1 MRKPLSILL
10 TAPAL
15 AVFAIVPTMGMAT
28 SGSDIT
34 CRATTA
40 EYTKGAGSMGAGDW
54 RNVSRYSTH
63 HTYAKRSVARRCS
76 VAPIVTPIV
85 TPIVIPIVIP
95 IVTPIVIHIV
105 TPIVTPTPTSG
116 VAPGASAPA
125 FTVFLIKPGGLTA
138 MRSRLRVPGSGKVI
152 QSARSTGSNSIRVC
166 TATKTAFALTTM
178 IMRCNFT
185 RAALTALGQ
194 RSLRVRVTTTFTPTQ
209 GTAQVRTNSITLK
222 ARARPH
228 RVAVTG

>member
-1 MRKPLSILL
+1 
-10 TAPAL
+10 
-15 AVFAIVPTMGMAT
+15 
-28 SGSDIT
+28 
-34 CRATTA
+34 
-40 EYTKGAGSMGAGDW
+40 MGAGDW
-54 RNVSRYSTH
+54 RDVSRYSTH
-63 HTYAKRSVARRCS
+63 HTYAKRSVARTCR
-76 VAPIVTPIV
+76 VAA
-85 TPIVIPIVIP
+85 PIVIPIVIP
-95 IVTPIVIHIV
+95 IVTPNVTPIV
-105 TPIVTPTPTSG
+105 TPIVTPNVTINVTTNVTTTSG
-116 VAPGASAPA
+116 VAPVASAPA

-138 MRSRLRVPGSGKVI
+138 MRSRVRVPGSGKVI

-166 TATKTAFALTTM
+166 TATKTVFASTTT